1 MTRKKNNELGQ
12 GKKKKKKAEKERDFS
27 PTLTHKLHQFTLGI
41 RLHLKKGR
49 KKRERGIGEDR
60 EGLHYKDENRQAQ
73 GTLETR
79 IPFLPGRCCF

>member
-27 PTLTHKLHQFTLGI
+27 PPLTHKLHQFTLGI

-49 KKRERGIGEDR
+49 KKRKGEIGEDW
-60 EGLHYKDENRQAQ
+60 EGPAAL
-73 GTLETR
+73 
-79 IPFLPGRCCF
+79 